1 MPLHAPVRLYM
12 VGALLIIALVVF
24 FPVIR
29 PWAPIARLLAPGRA
43 LVGNIPDAQVWVDT
57 RTGLYY
63 CRGTS
68 EFGKLRPGSMLKQA
82 DALQRGDRPAM
93 HNMCP

>member
-1 MPLHAPVRLYM
+1 MPTRAPARLYI

-29 PWAPIARLLAPGRA
+29 HWTPIARLLAPGRA
-43 LVGNIPDAQVWVDT
+43 PVGNIPDAKVWVDT

-63 CRGTS
+63 CRGTA
-68 EFGKLRPGSMLKQA
+68 EYAKLQPGTLRKQA
-82 DALQRGDRPAM
+82 DALQLGDRPAM